1 MSFFSQVWFQNRR
14 AKWRK
19 REKAMGRE
27 SPTFFGPDQLT
38 VTSVNL
44 MPMLNPLTLAAAG
57 ADPLLAIGMH
67 GLGAMNPVLTIGHSG
82 LSSVSSP
89 YGASPNNHGF
99 SPAYFPG
106 YMMPAAP
113 SGPVMRTIAAPSCA
127 PTGISRVRCYM
138 DSGEHGETR
147 KTSINALRL
156 KARAHLAG
164 IETHMNTRPTSEVKT
179 S

>member
-1 MSFFSQVWFQNRR
+1 MTFVTYMSSLLQVWFQNRR

-57 ADPLLAIGMH
+57 ADPLLAIGVH
-67 GLGAMNPVLTIGHSG
+67 GLGAMNPVLTVGHSG
-82 LSSVSSP
+82 LASVSSP
-89 YGASPNNHGF
+89 YSASPNKHGF

-106 YMMPAAP
+106 YMMPVAP
-113 SGPVMRTIAAPSCA
+113 PGPMMRTISAPSCA
-127 PTGISRVRCYM
+127 TGISRCYM
-138 DSGEHGETR
+138 DSGEHGRRERRVSTR
-147 KTSINALRL
+147 Y
-156 KARAHLAG
+156 G
-164 IETHMNTRPTSEVKT
+164 
-179 S
+179 